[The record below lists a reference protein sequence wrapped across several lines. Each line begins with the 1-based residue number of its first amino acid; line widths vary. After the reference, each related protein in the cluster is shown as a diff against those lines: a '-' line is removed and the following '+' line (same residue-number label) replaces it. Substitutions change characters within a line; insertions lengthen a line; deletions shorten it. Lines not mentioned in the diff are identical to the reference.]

1 MKKKVNELTADWEK
15 LRLVSIALLQDVPD
29 QQAHTE
35 QLTAELVDVLYILGV
50 IENFDWMSWTEPP
63 PQLDQI
69 DEYDAK
75 QASKHITRIIRSER
89 FTWGEL
95 DANIKNDVLP
105 TLCIRLCLLSI

>member
-1 MKKKVNELTADWEK
+1 MTKKINGFNADWEK
-15 LRLVSIALLQDVPD
+15 LRLVSMALLQGVPG
-29 QQAHTE
+29 QQANTE
-35 QLTAELVDVLYILGV
+35 QLTAELVDILYILGV
-50 IENFDWMSWTEPP
+50 IKNFDWMSWAEPP

-69 DEYDAK
+69 DEYDEK
-75 QASKHITRIIRSER
+75 QAGKHITRIIRSER

>member
-1 MKKKVNELTADWEK
+1 MTKKIKEFNADWEK
-15 LRLVSIALLQDVPD
+15 LRLVSIALLQGVPD

-35 QLTAELVDVLYILGV
+35 QLMTELVDILYVLSV
-50 IENFDWMSWTEPP
+50 IKNFDWMSWTEPP

-69 DEYDAK
+69 CTYDAE
-75 QASKHITRIIRSER
+75 QTSKHITRIIRGER

-95 DANIKNDVLP
+95 DANIKNEVLP